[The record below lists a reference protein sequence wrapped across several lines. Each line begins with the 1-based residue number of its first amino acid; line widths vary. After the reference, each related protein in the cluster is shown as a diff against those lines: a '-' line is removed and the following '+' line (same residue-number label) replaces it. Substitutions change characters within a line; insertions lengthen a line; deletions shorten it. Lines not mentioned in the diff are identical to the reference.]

1 MIEESDGPEEYVY
14 VRNLE
19 SLLGLVQMSVL
30 EIHPWGAK
38 RDNVERPD
46 RLTIDL
52 DPAPDVAWPRVV
64 EAALAVR
71 DLLDHEYGLQSFLKT
86 TGGKGLHVVVPI
98 APRRYDWD
106 SVKEFCKG
114 VATRLAQA
122 APNQY
127 TTNMAKAARKG
138 RIFVDYLRN
147 DRGATAVCAYSTR
160 ARAGAPVS
168 TPLAWNELS
177 SAIRSDH
184 FTVENLPARLA
195 SLKRDPWEGIDQVRQ
210 HIKQ

>member
-1 MIEESDGPEEYVY
+1 
-14 VRNLE
+14 
-19 SLLGLVQMSVL
+19 
-30 EIHPWGAK
+30 
-38 RDNVERPD
+38 
-46 RLTIDL
+46 
-52 DPAPDVAWPRVV
+52 
-64 EAALAVR
+64 
-71 DLLDHEYGLQSFLKT
+71 
-86 TGGKGLHVVVPI
+86 
-98 APRRYDWD
+98 
-106 SVKEFCKG
+106 
-114 VATRLAQA
+114 LAQA